1 MTENSQVFENA
12 EALRRRSSWRLLDQ
26 RGLGTFDDLSKKGLG
41 TLPPMSQIVL
51 VMGALDLSGA
61 LELEETDDDEST
73 VDDDDE
79 ESVEAEAQRPMESRK

>member
-1 MTENSQVFENA
+1 
-12 EALRRRSSWRLLDQ
+12 
-26 RGLGTFDDLSKKGLG
+26 
-41 TLPPMSQIVL
+41 MSQIVL